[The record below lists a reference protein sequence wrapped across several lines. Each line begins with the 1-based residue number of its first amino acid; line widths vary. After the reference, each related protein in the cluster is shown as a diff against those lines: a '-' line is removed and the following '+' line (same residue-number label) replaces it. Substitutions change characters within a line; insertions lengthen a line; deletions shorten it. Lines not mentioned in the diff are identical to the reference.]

1 MVTYTCSSSILPL
14 GQLIVC
20 TPWLPKAPLNFLLT
34 LCPEIF
40 TYEQVESFCWT
51 TFSFLYGF
59 HGIPMIVSYNKLFV
73 HNKTVFLKI
82 IRSQTFL
89 IDLWPFSY
97 FFHFYL
103 VSMVTVFLLFHF
115 YLVSM
120 VTVFLLF
127 HFCMV
132 SMLFL

>member
-1 MVTYTCSSSILPL
+1 MVT
-14 GQLIVC
+14 V
-20 TPWLPKAPLNFLLT
+20 FLL
-34 LCPEIF
+34 
-40 TYEQVESFCWT
+40 
-51 TFSFLYGF
+51 FSFLYGF

-73 HNKTVFLKI
+73 HNKTVFFKI
-82 IRSQTFL
+82 IRSQT
-89 IDLWPFSY
+89 FSY